1 MSNGIKYGVLDTE
14 STTFAKGNPYSER
27 NKLCIVGLRL
37 TLEDGFKET
46 HIFKVEYDSTPYGPV
61 LEQISRLVTTCPTIV
76 GFNLKHDLGWLARYG
91 IRLSSVQRIFDCQL
105 AYFIYDNQRTPY
117 PSLNGCLAHFGLPP
131 KSDVVEREYWS
142 VGIDTTEVPLDIL
155 TEYNRT
161 DLDRT
166 DDLYQR
172 LVTKLD
178 VRKPLVTLHMQDL
191 RVLLEME
198 SNGLC
203 FNWADM
209 GKASEQ
215 LETELQELDD
225 VILAFVPEAI
235 RSHFNTQSGDHLSAL
250 LYGGSIGHSIGT
262 PYQHTF
268 KMGNRAGQTETRHRW
283 EEIRLEFP
291 RLVEPIK
298 GSELKKDGFFSVD
311 EQTLTSL
318 KTDKVSRVLVEALL
332 SRADK
337 EKLLGTYYHGIPK
350 IAEKYDWK
358 DGFVHGT
365 FNQCRVITG
374 RLSSEKPN
382 QQNRPEAVDQF
393 VVSRF
398 AGLQYPEEAS
408 KT

>member
-1 MSNGIKYGVLDTE
+1 MGNKVKYGVLDTE
-14 STTFAKGNPYSER
+14 STTFRKGNPYSDR

-37 TLEDGFKET
+37 TLEDGLKET
-46 HIFKVEYDSTPYGPV
+46 HVFKVEYDSTPYGPV
-61 LEQISRLVTTCPTIV
+61 LEQIGRLVAACPTIV

-117 PSLNGCLAHFGLPP
+117 PSLNGCLSHFGLPP

-161 DLDRT
+161 DLERT
-166 DDLYQR
+166 DQLMDVLKTR
-172 LVTKLD
+172 FSEDDKRSSLVS
-178 VRKPLVTLHMQDL
+178 LHMQDL

-198 SNGLC
+198 SNGIR
-203 FNWADM
+203 FNWVDM
-209 GKASEQ
+209 GKAAQQ
-215 LETELQELDD
+215 LETELQELDET
-225 VILAFVPEAI
+225 IIAFVPEAI

-268 KMGNRAGQTETRHRW
+268 KMGKRAGQTETRHRW

-318 KTDKVSRVLVEALL
+318 KTNKVSRVLVEALL

-358 DGFVHGT
+358 DGLVHGT

-382 QQNRPEAVDQF
+382 QQNRPEIVDQF
-393 VVSRF
+393 VISR
-398 AGLQYPEEAS
+398 YI
-408 KT
+408 